1 MSKERIYADGV
12 ENVALVE
19 GMVRVDLYHYG
30 MRVEGMEATPRE
42 GTQQLVLP
50 PGAFLR
56 AFESMQRFVAELE
69 RQGVVTR
76 GAVPQE
82 AAQQAKQLPKG
93 GSPNFS

>member
-42 GTQQLVLP
+42 VTQQLVLP

-82 AAQQAKQLPKG
+82 APQPKLPKG

>member
-42 GTQQLVLP
+42 VTQQLVLP

-76 GAVPQE
+76 GAAPQE
-82 AAQQAKQLPKG
+82 APQPKQPKG

>member
-42 GTQQLVLP
+42 VTQQLVLP

-76 GAVPQE
+76 GAAPQE
-82 AAQQAKQLPKG
+82 APQPKLPKG

>member
-1 MSKERIYADGV
+1 M

-42 GTQQLVLP
+42 VTQQLVLP

-82 AAQQAKQLPKG
+82 AAQQAKQQPKG